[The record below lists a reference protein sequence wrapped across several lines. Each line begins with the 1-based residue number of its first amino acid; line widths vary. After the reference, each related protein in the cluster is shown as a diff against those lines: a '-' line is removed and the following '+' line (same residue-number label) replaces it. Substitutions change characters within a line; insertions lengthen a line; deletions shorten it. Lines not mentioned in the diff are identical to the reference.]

1 MNLIPQLLFLV
12 LLIFSGYIIS
22 RRIQFIK
29 RNILLGKKKYSTNTD
44 KKTRIKNLI
53 LIAFGQSKLFKRVI
67 PAVLHLMIYS
77 GFIIINIEILE
88 IIIDGLLGKHRVFA
102 EIGMPYYNIFISF
115 IEFFVVL
122 VLISCFFFLI
132 RRNVLNINRLRSKE
146 LKGWPILDANLI
158 LIFEIILMVAI
169 LTMNASDLALQDLK
183 EYPDT
188 GNFYFSNFIK
198 PLFNGVSIG
207 TLLIIERVSWWI
219 HIVGIF
225 LFAIYV
231 SYSKHLHIF
240 LAFPNIYHSNN
251 QALGKMTNMD
261 SITNEINTMMG
272 KNTNDENQEM
282 SSRFGI
288 KDIED
293 LSWKNLMDA
302 YSCSECGRCSSVC
315 PPNIT
320 GKKLSPRKIMMD
332 VRDRADEIGR
342 KIDQNEKYDDK
353 SLIGDYIS
361 YEEVFAC
368 TSCNACV
375 EECPLNIN
383 PLDIII
389 ESRRYAALEE
399 SNLPNEWN
407 AMLQNIETNFSP
419 WKFPINERSDWYKKK
434 YESKNNN

>member
-1 MNLIPQLLFLV
+1 
-12 LLIFSGYIIS
+12 
-22 RRIQFIK
+22 
-29 RNILLGKKKYSTNTD
+29 
-44 KKTRIKNLI
+44 
-53 LIAFGQSKLFKRVI
+53 
-67 PAVLHLMIYS
+67 MIYA
-77 GFIIINIEILE
+77 GFVIINLEVIEIIL
-88 IIIDGLLGKHRVFA
+88 DGLLGKHRVFA
-102 EIGMPYYNIFISF
+102 EIGMPYYNVFISI

-122 VLISCFFFLI
+122 VLISCVVFLVRRNILNI
-132 RRNVLNINRLRSKE
+132 RRFKSPE

-158 LIFEIILMVAI
+158 LVFEIILMIAI
-169 LTMNASDLALQDLK
+169 LTMNASDLVLQDK
-183 EYPDT
+183 NEYSPT
-188 GNFYFSNFIK
+188 GSFYFSSFMK
-198 PLFNGVSIG
+198 PLFSEMSINS
-207 TLLIIERVSWWI
+207 LLILERVSWWI
-219 HIVGIF
+219 HIIGIF

-251 QALGKMTNMD
+251 QSLGKMTNMN
-261 SITNEINTMMG
+261 SITNEINSMMG
-272 KNTNDENQEM
+272 KTVDDSNDDVP
-282 SSRFGI
+282 SRFGA

-353 SLIGDYIS
+353 SLVGDYIS

-389 ESRRYAALEE
+389 ESRRFAALEE

-407 AMLQNIETNFSP
+407 SMLQNIETNFSP
-419 WKFPINERSDWYKKK
+419 WKFPINERSDWYKK
-434 YESKNNN
+434 

>member
-1 MNLIPQLLFLV
+1 V
-12 LLIFSGYIIS
+12 
-22 RRIQFIK
+22 R
-29 RNILLGKKKYSTNTD
+29 RNILN
-44 KKTRIKNLI
+44 
-53 LIAFGQSKLFKRVI
+53 
-67 PAVLHLMIYS
+67 
-77 GFIIINIEILE
+77 
-88 IIIDGLLGKHRVFA
+88 
-102 EIGMPYYNIFISF
+102 
-115 IEFFVVL
+115 
-122 VLISCFFFLI
+122 I
-132 RRNVLNINRLRSKE
+132 RRFKSPE

-158 LIFEIILMVAI
+158 LIFEIILMIAI
-169 LTMNASDLALQDLK
+169 LTMNASDLVLQDK
-183 EYPDT
+183 NEYSST
-188 GNFYFSNFIK
+188 GSFYFSSFMK
-198 PLFNGVSIG
+198 PLFSEMSINS
-207 TLLIIERVSWWI
+207 LLILERVSWWI
-219 HIVGIF
+219 HIIGIF

-251 QALGKMTNMD
+251 QSLGKMTNMN
-261 SITNEINTMMG
+261 SITNEINSMMG
-272 KNTNDENQEM
+272 KAVDDSNDDVP
-282 SSRFGI
+282 SRFGA

-353 SLIGDYIS
+353 SLVGDYIS

-407 AMLQNIETNFSP
+407 SMLQNIETNFSP
-419 WKFPINERSDWYKKK
+419 WKFPINERSDWYKK
-434 YESKNNN
+434 

>member
-1 MNLIPQLLFLV
+1 MNFISQLLFLV
-12 LLIFSGYIIS
+12 LLVSSGYLIY
-22 RRIQFIK
+22 RRVKFIK
-29 RNILLGKKKYSTNTD
+29 RNISLGKKKYSTSTD
-44 KKTRIKNLI
+44 KKTRIKNLV
-53 LIAFGQSKLFKRVI
+53 LIAFGQSKMFKKII
-67 PAVLHLMIYS
+67 PAILHLMIYA
-77 GFIIINIEILE
+77 GFVIINLEVIEIIL
-88 IIIDGLLGKHRVFA
+88 DGLLGKHRVFA
-102 EIGMPYYNIFISF
+102 EIGMPYYNVFISI

-122 VLISCFFFLI
+122 VLISCIVFLVRRNILNI
-132 RRNVLNINRLRSKE
+132 RRFKSTE

-158 LIFEIILMVAI
+158 LIFEIILMIAI
-169 LTMNASDLALQDLK
+169 LTMNASDLVLQDK
-183 EYPDT
+183 NEYSST
-188 GNFYFSNFIK
+188 GSFYFSSFMK
-198 PLFNGVSIG
+198 PLFSEMSINS
-207 TLLIIERVSWWI
+207 LLILERVSWWI
-219 HIVGIF
+219 HIIGIF

-251 QALGKMTNMD
+251 QSLGKMTNMN
-261 SITNEINTMMG
+261 SITNEINSMMG
-272 KNTNDENQEM
+272 KAVDDSNDDVP
-282 SSRFGI
+282 SRFGA

-353 SLIGDYIS
+353 SLVGDYIS

-375 EECPLNIN
+375 EECPININ

-389 ESRRYAALEE
+389 ESRRFAALEE

-407 AMLQNIETNFSP
+407 SMLQNIETNFSP
-419 WKFPINERSDWYKKK
+419 WKFPINERSDWYKK
-434 YESKNNN
+434 

>member
-1 MNLIPQLLFLV
+1 MNFIPQLIFLV

-22 RRIQFIK
+22 RRIQFIR
-29 RNILLGKKKYSTNTD
+29 RNILLGKKKYNSNTD
-44 KKTRIKNLI
+44 TKTRIKNLI
-53 LIAFGQSKLFKRVI
+53 IIAFGQSKMFKRIV
-67 PAVLHLMIYS
+67 PALLHLMIYT

-88 IIIDGLLGKHRVFA
+88 IILDGLLGKHRVFA
-102 EIGMPYYNIFISF
+102 EIGMPYYNIFISI

-122 VLISCFFFLI
+122 VIISCVFFLM
-132 RRNVLNINRLRSKE
+132 RRNVLNIRRFKSPE
-146 LKGWPILDANLI
+146 LMGWPILDANLI
-158 LIFEIILMVAI
+158 LIFEIILMMAI
-169 LTMNASDLALQDLK
+169 LTMNASDLVLQDLK
-183 EYPDT
+183 EYPNT
-188 GNFYFSNFIK
+188 GDFYFSNFIK
-198 PLFNGVSIG
+198 PLFNGISVSN
-207 TLLIIERVSWWI
+207 LLIVERVSWWI
-219 HIVGIF
+219 HIIGIF

-240 LAFPNIYHSNN
+240 LAFPNIYHSSS
-251 QALGKMTNMD
+251 QVLGKMNNMK
-261 SITNEINTMMG
+261 SITDEINHMMG
-272 KNTNDENQEM
+272 KIKKDDNQEVP
-282 SSRFGI
+282 SRFGV

-342 KIDQNEKYDDK
+342 KIDNNETYNNK
-353 SLIGDYIS
+353 SLVGDYIS

-389 ESRRYAALEE
+389 ESRRFAALEE

-407 AMLQNIETNFSP
+407 TMLQNIETNFSP
-419 WKFPINERSDWYKKK
+419 WKFPINERSDWYKK
-434 YESKNNN
+434 

>member
-29 RNILLGKKKYSTNTD
+29 RNILLGKKKYSTNTEE
-44 KKTRIKNLI
+44 KTRIKNLI
-53 LIAFGQSKLFKRVI
+53 LIAFGQSKMFKRVI

-88 IIIDGLLGKHRVFA
+88 IIIDGLLAKHRVFA

-132 RRNVLNINRLRSKE
+132 RRNVLNINRFRSNE

-188 GNFYFSNFIK
+188 GNFYFSSFIK

-219 HIVGIF
+219 HIIGIF

-272 KNTNDENQEM
+272 KTTNDENQEM
-282 SSRFGI
+282 PSRFGI

-407 AMLQNIETNFSP
+407 SMLQNIETNFSP
-419 WKFPINERSDWYKKK
+419 WKFPINERSDWYKK
-434 YESKNNN
+434 

>member
-1 MNLIPQLLFLV
+1 MNFISQLLFLV
-12 LLIFSGYIIS
+12 LLVSSGYLIYG
-22 RRIQFIK
+22 RVKFIK
-29 RNILLGKKKYSTNTD
+29 RNISLGKKKYSTSTD
-44 KKTRIKNLI
+44 KKTRIKNLV
-53 LIAFGQSKLFKRVI
+53 LIAFGQSKMFKKII
-67 PAVLHLMIYS
+67 PAILHLMIYA
-77 GFIIINIEILE
+77 GFVIINLEVIEIIL
-88 IIIDGLLGKHRVFA
+88 DGLLGKHRVFA
-102 EIGMPYYNIFISF
+102 EIGMPYYNVFISI

-122 VLISCFFFLI
+122 VLISCVVFLVRRNILNI
-132 RRNVLNINRLRSKE
+132 RRFKSTE

-158 LIFEIILMVAI
+158 LIFEIILMIAI
-169 LTMNASDLALQDLK
+169 LTMNASDLVLQDK
-183 EYPDT
+183 NEYSST
-188 GNFYFSNFIK
+188 GSFYFSSFMK
-198 PLFNGVSIG
+198 PLFSEMSINS
-207 TLLIIERVSWWI
+207 LLILERVSWWI
-219 HIVGIF
+219 HIIGIF

-251 QALGKMTNMD
+251 QSLGKMTNMN
-261 SITNEINTMMG
+261 SITNEINSMMG
-272 KNTNDENQEM
+272 KAVDDNNDDVP
-282 SSRFGI
+282 SRFGA

-353 SLIGDYIS
+353 SLVGDYIS
-361 YEEVFAC
+361 YEEIFAC

-407 AMLQNIETNFSP
+407 SMLQNIETNFSP
-419 WKFPINERSDWYKKK
+419 WKFPINERSDWYKK
-434 YESKNNN
+434 

>member
-1 MNLIPQLLFLV
+1 MNFISQLLFLV
-12 LLIFSGYIIS
+12 LLVTSGYLIY
-22 RRIQFIK
+22 RRVKFIK
-29 RNILLGKKKYSTNTD
+29 RNISLGKKKYSTSTD
-44 KKTRIKNLI
+44 KKTRIKNLV
-53 LIAFGQSKLFKRVI
+53 LIAFGQSKMFKKII
-67 PAVLHLMIYS
+67 PAILHLMIYA
-77 GFIIINIEILE
+77 GFVIINLEVIEIIL
-88 IIIDGLLGKHRVFA
+88 DGLLGKHRVFA
-102 EIGMPYYNIFISF
+102 EIGMPYYNIFISI

-122 VLISCFFFLI
+122 VLISCIVFLVRRNILNI
-132 RRNVLNINRLRSKE
+132 RRFKSTE

-158 LIFEIILMVAI
+158 LIFEIILMIAI
-169 LTMNASDLALQDLK
+169 LTMNASDLVLQDK
-183 EYPDT
+183 NEYSST
-188 GNFYFSNFIK
+188 GSFYFSSFMK
-198 PLFNGVSIG
+198 PLFSEMSINS
-207 TLLIIERVSWWI
+207 LLILERVSWWI
-219 HIVGIF
+219 HIIGIF

-251 QALGKMTNMD
+251 QSLGKMTNMN
-261 SITNEINTMMG
+261 SITNEINSMMG
-272 KNTNDENQEM
+272 KAVDDSNDDVP
-282 SSRFGI
+282 SRFGA

-353 SLIGDYIS
+353 SLVGDYIS
-361 YEEVFAC
+361 YEEIFAC

-407 AMLQNIETNFSP
+407 SMLQNIETNFSP
-419 WKFPINERSDWYKKK
+419 WKFPINERSDWYKK
-434 YESKNNN
+434 